1 MVSCASMG
9 FAIGSFASSVDSAM
23 STGIFVDLI
32 LMVVGMINPS
42 GINPNDLPNQM
53 MRVIA
58 FFSPIKWGECLLWSL
73 MAHLIVSWCSRESQ
87 Q

>member
-9 FAIGSFASSVDSAM
+9 FAIVSFTSSVDSAM

-58 FFSPIKWGECLLWSL
+58 FFSPIKWGECLLL
-73 MAHLIVSWCSRESQ
+73 
-87 Q
+87 